1 MLPAAPHLVLASAS
15 PRRRDLLR
23 AVGFEPLVRPPEVDE
38 TPLAGEDPRRFV
50 TRLARAKA
58 GAVLPAAGN
67 LPVLAADTAVVLG
80 GTILGKPADR
90 DEAREM
96 LAALSGRWHRVLT
109 GVALAPPGGPMLGGL
124 ASTAVRFA
132 ELDPREIEAYLAGSE
147 PWDKAGAYAI
157 QGAAGW
163 FVAEVRGSASN
174 VIGLPLGL
182 VRSLWSRAGLPRPTL
197 RGLP

>member
-1 MLPAAPHLVLASAS
+1 MSATRPRLLLASAS

-23 AVGFEPLVRPPEVDE
+23 SVGFDPLVLPAKIDE
-38 TPLAGEDPRRFV
+38 TPLAGEAPGAYV

-58 GAVLPAAGN
+58 GAVAPGARG

-80 GTILGKPADR
+80 KTILGKPGGK

-96 LAALSGRWHRVLT
+96 LRALSGRWHEVLT
-109 GVALAPPGGPMLGGL
+109 GVALVLPGGRVLHGL
-124 ASTAVRFA
+124 ARTEVRFA
-132 ELDPREIEAYLAGSE
+132 ELDPREIEAYLAGDE

-163 FVAEVRGSASN
+163 FVPEVRGSVSN

-182 VRSLWSRAGLPRPTL
+182 VRDLWTRAGLPSPAL
-197 RGLP
+197 GGGA